1 METLVNVPFAYLM
14 QGATT
19 DSFVVYSNGGI
30 VSFPL
35 SVALAT
41 TGVVSL
47 TVTPSGTGYMQV
59 MNASSGLVSDIVNVV
74 GVLST
79 TTLSQIQGASMGS
92 FMWDK
97 SAGTLTLYTTTGAT
111 LSSYSITDQ
120 PTVFSRELLP

>member
-1 METLVNVPFAYLM
+1 M
-14 QGATT
+14 QGAPT
-19 DSFVVYSNGGI
+19 DTFVVYSNGAAA
-30 VSFPL
+30 SFPI
-35 SVALAT
+35 SAALAT

-59 MNASSGLVSDIVNVV
+59 ANATSGFVSDIINVV

-97 SAGTLTLYTTTGAT
+97 SAGTLTLYTTTGAA
-111 LSSYSITDQ
+111 LASYSITDQ
-120 PTVFSRELLP
+120 PTIFSRELLP

>member
-1 METLVNVPFAYLM
+1 MESLINVPFTYLM

-19 DSFVVYSNGGI
+19 DSFVVYSNGASA
-30 VSFPL
+30 SFPL
-35 SVALAT
+35 SATSAT

-59 MNASSGLVSDIVNVV
+59 VNASSGFVSDIVNVV

-97 SAGTLTLYTTTGAT
+97 SAGTLTLYSMTGVA
-111 LSSYSITDQ
+111 LASYSITDQ